1 MRYLTALIFFCFCN
15 NLFCQKDSII
25 YSRHYKN
32 GKVKK
37 ILYWHGSDTS
47 EFIKYYKNG
56 QIKDSSWFYTNGN
69 NELPFGTSKS
79 YYSDGRL
86 SNITR
91 YSSDPSIY
99 TSISYWHDGNVSE
112 YEVSPGHKRYY
123 NKIGEIPKQLDLN
136 KNKFI
141 YIPKKYKTRR
151 SNKIFLT
158 QQKKKIT
165 IKNNSL
171 ISIVLSN
178 DSNLTLCRIDQLSSD
193 SVYFSKFSYN
203 SKYRTTKQETI
214 LNYDS
219 SFVLCT
225 KQLKTINYSKH
236 FNSKRNRAATA
247 AQVIG
252 VELLVVSLITT
263 AVAVREPSLGLPI
276 LGSTLVSGFGL
287 TTLSK
292 YLYKSMVPKKY
303 DLNEWQ
309 IKLKD

>member
-1 MRYLTALIFFCFCN
+1 MRYLTALLLFCFCN

-32 GKVKK
+32 GKLKK
-37 ILYWHGSDTS
+37 ILYWHGSDTTQ
-47 EFIKYYKNG
+47 FIKFYKNG
-56 QIKDSSWFYTNGN
+56 QIKDSSWFYTNSN

-91 YSSDPSIY
+91 YGTDPSIY

-165 IKNNSL
+165 IKNNTL
-171 ISIVLSN
+171 ISVVLSN
-178 DSNLTLCRIDQLSSD
+178 DSNVALCRIDHLKND
-193 SVYFSKFSYN
+193 SVYLSKFSYN

-219 SFVLCT
+219 SFVLST
-225 KQLKTINYSKH
+225 KQLKTIYYSKH
-236 FNSKRNRAATA
+236 FNSKRNRAAMA